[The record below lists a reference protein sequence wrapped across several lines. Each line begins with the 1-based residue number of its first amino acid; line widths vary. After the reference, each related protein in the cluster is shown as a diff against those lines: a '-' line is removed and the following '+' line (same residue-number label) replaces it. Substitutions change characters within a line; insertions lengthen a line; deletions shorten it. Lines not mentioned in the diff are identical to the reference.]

1 LPRPFIFTKA
11 WLASV
16 LMGRLLSPPYMCKR
30 ASGATTA
37 FGGGRAGYCE
47 PAAPACSTT
56 LPQRTISDLT

>member
-1 LPRPFIFTKA
+1 
-11 WLASV
+11 V